1 MGNERALITK
11 KDQGEGLVGKG
22 AWCQAEQLEFE
33 SQDPSGGRRE
43 MVPMSCSLIFTHKHI
58 NANGKT
64 KKITGHA
71 FRPKAQEALAEAGQF
86 I

>member
-1 MGNERALITK
+1 M
-11 KDQGEGLVGKG
+11 GKG

-43 MVPMSCSLIFTHKHI
+43 MVPTSCSLISTHKHI
-58 NANGKT
+58 KANGKT

-71 FRPKAQEALAEAGQF
+71 FSPNAQEALAEAGQF
-86 I
+86 L